1 MTEEIKCSS
10 CDKRMYGYT
19 DDIHDIWI
27 CYRCGHYKGQSNA
40 DMLFFDLVNSDPL
53 ILIELVD
60 KKFLRPMK

>member
-53 ILIELVD
+53 ILI
-60 KKFLRPMK
+60 